1 MNKRRSFKPELK
13 AKIVLEVLT
22 GTKSTAQVCRE
33 HSIKEQLVTRWKKQ
47 FLQSASIIF
56 QQEQLQDS
64 QLDRIAELERM
75 VGRLTMELEVAKKA
89 SQLLGLPSPRN
100 GRS

>member
-1 MNKRRSFKPELK
+1 MNNRRSSKPELK
-13 AKIVLEVLT
+13 SNVVLKVLT
-22 GTKSTAQVCRE
+22 GAKSTAQVCRD

-56 QQEQLQDS
+56 QQEQHQDLQ
-64 QLDRIAELERM
+64 QERIAELEGM
-75 VGRLTMELEVAKKA
+75 VGRLTMELEIVKKA
-89 SQLLGLPSPRN
+89 SQLLSQPSSRN

>member
-22 GTKSTAQVCRE
+22 GAKSTAQVCRQ
-33 HSIKEQLVTRWKKQ
+33 HSIKEQLVTRWKKL

-56 QQEQLQDS
+56 QQEQYQDS
-64 QLDRIAELERM
+64 QQERIAELERM
-75 VGRLTMELEVAKKA
+75 VGRLTMELEIAKKA
-89 SQLLGLPSPRN
+89 SHLLGQPSSRN

>member
-22 GTKSTAQVCRE
+22 GAKSTAQVCRE

-47 FLQSASIIF
+47 FLRSASLIF
-56 QQEQLQDS
+56 QQEQHQDS

-75 VGRLTMELEVAKKA
+75 VGRLTIELEVAKKA
-89 SQLLGLPSPRN
+89 SQLLSLPSSRN

>member
-1 MNKRRSFKPELK
+1 MNKRRSFKPEWK
-13 AKIVLEVLT
+13 AKVVLEVLT
-22 GTKSTAQVCRE
+22 GAKSTAQVCRE

-56 QQEQLQDS
+56 RQEQHQDS

-75 VGRLTMELEVAKKA
+75 VGRLTMELEIAKKA
-89 SQLLGLPSPRN
+89 SQLLSLPSNRN
-100 GRS
+100 ERS

>member
-13 AKIVLEVLT
+13 AKVVLEVLT
-22 GTKSTAQVCRE
+22 GAKSTAQVCRE

-47 FLQSASIIF
+47 FLQSASLIF
-56 QQEQLQDS
+56 QQEQHQDLQ
-64 QLDRIAELERM
+64 QERIAELERM
-75 VGRLTMELEVAKKA
+75 VGRLTMEVEIAKKA
-89 SQLLGLPSPRN
+89 SHLLGQPSNRN